1 MNFGLP
7 YAKIGTVPVPMLE
20 HADDLIKNFE
30 SNHAYNF
37 KLNEWLR
44 IDSYKNPENFQL
56 QDLIG
61 PNLQNYVQQFFP
73 DHTLYGWSVSHLPA
87 KSDIVDHADRMLFHR
102 FAKRIIVITSNNKDV
117 LNWHWATDKKT
128 KRPYIFEYGN
138 IYRLN
143 TSVTHGVKNFS
154 AQDRRGVYFDMMPTR
169 LYEKFKNHSDILK
182 VILTNA
188 TGEKYVL

>member
-20 HADDLIKNFE
+20 QADDLIKNFE
-30 SNHAYNF
+30 SKNNYNF

-44 IDSYKNPENFQL
+44 IDSYNNPENFQL

-61 PNLQNYVQQFFP
+61 SDLQNYVHKFFP

-117 LNWHWATDKKT
+117 LNWHWASDKKT
-128 KRPYIFEYGN
+128 TRPYIFEYGN

-154 AQDRRGVYFDMMPTR
+154 AQNRRGVYFDMMPTR